1 MEKRINKKITQHLSI
16 FKEQLKE
23 KLYELNI
30 NNEDKIKFLEFLYN
44 YPHMLIESTDLLK
57 RKRVKN
63 VVPYCFRCK
72 AKRANGQQCSRRKRG
87 DTDFCGTHVKG
98 IPHGKID
105 MNYTD
110 EENSKKTITIW
121 AEEIMGITYY
131 IDENKNVYSPE
142 EILGNIENPKVIAK
156 WERNG
161 EIYTIRELFN
171 R

>member
-44 YPHMLIESTDLLK
+44 YPHILIESTDLLK

-87 DTDFCGTHVKG
+87 AQLH
-98 IPHGKID
+98 
-105 MNYTD
+105 
-110 EENSKKTITIW
+110 
-121 AEEIMGITYY
+121 
-131 IDENKNVYSPE
+131 
-142 EILGNIENPKVIAK
+142 
-156 WERNG
+156 
-161 EIYTIRELFN
+161 
-171 R
+171 